1 MMGYANP
8 IYQYGVEKFA
18 SALTETPVKGLIVPD
33 VPKENQD
40 FIAPALADTD
50 IALVQLVSLTTGL
63 ERQKALVKDAE
74 GFIYAVAVNG
84 VTGMGSQ
91 YSDVLDSHIQKLSA
105 LTDLPVCVGFGVSTL
120 ADVARFNKV
129 ASGVIVGSKIVRELH
144 DGKTA
149 EVVDFIRKAVI

>member
-63 ERQKALVKDAE
+63 ERQKALVKNAE

-84 VTGMGSQ
+84 VTGVGSQ
-91 YSDVLDSHIQKLSA
+91 YSDALDAHIAQLSA
-105 LTDLPVCVGFGVSTL
+105 VTDLPVCVGFGVSTL

-129 ASGVIVGSKIVRELH
+129 ASGVIVGSKIVRDLRE
-144 DGKTA
+144 GKIE
-149 EVVDFIRKAVI
+149 EVVNFIAMAIK